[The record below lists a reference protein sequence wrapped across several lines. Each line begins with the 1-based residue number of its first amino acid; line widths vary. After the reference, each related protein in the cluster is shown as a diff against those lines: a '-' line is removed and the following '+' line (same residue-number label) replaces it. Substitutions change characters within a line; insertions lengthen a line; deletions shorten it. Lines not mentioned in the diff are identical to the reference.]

1 MGEKKKVKKEINGV
15 IAVDVGG
22 TQLRAA
28 FFLDD
33 EIEPLELKRKD
44 TKAPGENPLDRLISL
59 IKSVW
64 PEEGIVTCI
73 AIGIPGPLDPK
84 TGIVNCAPNIDSW
97 EDLPLV
103 EIIQSE
109 FKTPCRI
116 GNDANLAA
124 LGEWKY
130 GAGIGHSDLL
140 YFTISTGI
148 GGGIISAGKLLVGS
162 FGLAGEVGHI
172 KVMRNGPMCGCGKTG
187 HLEAVASGTGIA
199 NYLSEQLA
207 SGRDSI
213 LENNPSASDATE
225 AAKKGDALSIEAF
238 EWAGSFLGQGIASML
253 HLFNPSI
260 IVLGGG
266 VIKAGDLLLKP
277 LRQSLES
284 EVISPAYLQNL
295 KIEIAKLGDQVVL
308 IGALVLART

>member
-1 MGEKKKVKKEINGV
+1 MDEKKIIIKEPNGV

-28 FFLDD
+28 FFLDGG
-33 EIEPLELKRKD
+33 IEPLKLIVIN
-44 TKAPGENPLDRLISL
+44 TKAPGENPLNRLISL
-59 IKSVW
+59 INSVW
-64 PEEGIVTCI
+64 PEQETVTCI
-73 AIGIPGPLDPK
+73 AIGVPGPLDPR
-84 TGIVNCAPNIDSW
+84 TGIVNCAPNIDNW
-97 EDLPLV
+97 EELPLV

-109 FKTPCRI
+109 FNTPCRI

-130 GAGIGHSDLL
+130 GAGIGHSNLL

-148 GGGIISAGKLLVGS
+148 GGGIISGGELLVGS

-172 KVMRNGPMCGCGKTG
+172 KVMQNGPMCGCGKTG

-207 SGRDSI
+207 SGRNSI
-213 LENNPSASDATE
+213 LGKNPSAHDAAE

-238 EWAGSFLGQGIASML
+238 ERAGSFLGQGIASML

-277 LRQSLES
+277 FRKSLES
-284 EVISPAYLQNL
+284 EIISPAYLQNL

>member
-1 MGEKKKVKKEINGV
+1 MDEKKMVSKETNGV

-22 TQLRAA
+22 THIRAA
-28 FFLDD
+28 FFLDG

-44 TKAPGENPLDRLISL
+44 TKAPGENSLDRLISL

-64 PEEGIVTCI
+64 PGKGTVTCI
-73 AIGIPGPLDPK
+73 AIGVPGPLNPM
-84 TGIVNCAPNIDSW
+84 TGIVNCAPNIDGW
-97 EDLPLV
+97 KNLPLAK
-103 EIIQSE
+103 IIRSE
-109 FKTPCRI
+109 FNTPCKI

-130 GAGIGHSDLL
+130 GAGIGHNDLL
-140 YFTISTGI
+140 YITISTGI
-148 GGGIISAGKLLVGS
+148 GGGIISGGDLLVGS
-162 FGLAGEVGHI
+162 LGLAGEVGHI
-172 KVMRNGPMCGCGKTG
+172 KVMRNGPMCGCGKSG

-213 LENNPSASDATE
+213 LGKNPSAHNAAE

-238 EWAGSFLGQGIASML
+238 ERAGSFLGQGIASML

-266 VIKAGDLLLKP
+266 VTKAGDLLLKP
-277 LRQSLES
+277 FRQSLEL
-284 EVISPAYLQNL
+284 EVLSPAYLQNL
-295 KIEIAKLGDQVVL
+295 KIETAKLGDHVVL

>member
-1 MGEKKKVKKEINGV
+1 MGEKKKVIKETNGV

-33 EIEPLELKRKD
+33 EIEPLVLKRKD
-44 TKAPGENPLDRLISL
+44 TKAPGENTLDRLISL

-84 TGIVNCAPNIDSW
+84 TGIVNCTPNIDSW

-103 EIIQSE
+103 EIIQLE

-130 GAGIGHSDLL
+130 GAGIGQSDLL

-172 KVMRNGPMCGCGKTG
+172 KVMRNGPMCGCGKAG

-207 SGRDSI
+207 LGRDST
-213 LENNPSASDATE
+213 LENNPSAYDASE

-238 EWAGSFLGQGIASML
+238 ERAGSFLGQGIASML

>member
-1 MGEKKKVKKEINGV
+1 MDKKNKSNNKINGV

-28 FFLDD
+28 FFLDG
-33 EIEPLELKRKD
+33 EIEPFELKRKD
-44 TKAPGENPLDRLISL
+44 TKAHGEKPLDRLIIL

-64 PEEGIVTCI
+64 PERGLVSCI
-73 AIGIPGPLDPK
+73 AIGVPGPLDPT
-84 TGIVNCAPNIDSW
+84 TGIVNRTPNIDGW
-97 EDLPLV
+97 DDLPLV

-130 GAGIGHSDLL
+130 GAGIGHDNLL

-148 GGGIISAGKLLVGS
+148 GGGIISGGELLVGS
-162 FGLAGEVGHI
+162 HGLAGEVGHI
-172 KVMRNGPMCGCGKTG
+172 KVMQNGPMCGCGKTG
-187 HLEAVASGTGIA
+187 HLEAVSSGTGIA

-207 SGRDSI
+207 LGRDST
-213 LENNPSASDATE
+213 LGKNPSAHDAAE
-225 AAKKGDALSIEAF
+225 AAINEDALSIEAF
-238 EWAGSFLGQGIASML
+238 ERAGSFLGQGIASML

-266 VIKAGDLLLKP
+266 VTKAGDLLLKP
-277 LRQSLES
+277 FRQSLES

-308 IGALVLART
+308 IGALALART